1 MMNVSEIQNLYTR
14 LLTEFSKVIVGKGEV
29 LRFMMIALLSNGHIL
44 LEGVPGVAKTLM
56 AKAFAKSLNL
66 DFKRIQFT
74 PDMLPGDVVGTFI
87 FNAKNQDFSL
97 RRGPIFTNVILA
109 DEINRANPKTQSS
122 LLEAMQERQVT
133 IEGYTEKLQEPFI
146 VLATQNPV
154 ELEGTYVLPES
165 QLDRFMFRI
174 IIDYPSHDEG
184 VRILERAVKGIDLP
198 DINVVGSREE
208 ILIAS
213 EFVSKSI
220 HVDEDI
226 LNYVVKIVEST
237 RERNS
242 DIALGGSPKA
252 AVHLLGAARA
262 LAAVEGR
269 NYVIPDDITQLV
281 FPILNHRIM
290 LKTKYLTEVNSLE
303 DRFQYKALNQ
313 LISGI
318 LSGIEVPR

>member
-1 MMNVSEIQNLYTR
+1 MMDVTELQQLYTK
-14 LLTEFSKVIVGKGEV
+14 LLTEFSKVIIGKEEV
-29 LRFMMIALLSNGHIL
+29 LKFMMIALLSSGHIL

-56 AKAFAKSLNL
+56 AKAFARSLSL

-87 FNAKNQDFSL
+87 FNAKSQDFTL
-97 RRGPIFTNVILA
+97 RRGPIFANVVLA
-109 DEINRANPKTQSS
+109 DEINRANPKTQSA

-133 IEGYTEKLQEPFI
+133 IEGYTDKLQEPFI

-174 IIDYPSHDEG
+174 IVEYPSHEEG
-184 VRILERAVKGIDLP
+184 VRILEHTLKGVDLP
-198 DINVVGSREE
+198 DISVVGSREV
-208 ILIAS
+208 IMQAR

-226 LNYVVKIVEST
+226 LSFVVKIIEAT
-237 RERNS
+237 RQRSS

-252 AVHLLGAARA
+252 AVHLLSAARA
-262 LAAVEGR
+262 LAALEGR
-269 NYVIPDDITQLV
+269 TYVIPDDVTRLV
-281 FPILNHRIM
+281 FPVLNHRIM
-290 LKTKYLTEVNSLE
+290 LKTKYLTEVNSLD
-303 DRFQYKALNQ
+303 DRFQYKTLNQ

-318 LSGIEVPR
+318 VSGIEIPR

>member
-1 MMNVSEIQNLYTR
+1 MMDIPDIQNLYAK
-14 LLTEFSKVIVGKGEV
+14 LLAEFSKVIVGKPEI
-29 LRFMMIALLSNGHIL
+29 LKFMMIALLSNGHIL

-56 AKAFAKSLNL
+56 AKAFSKSLNL

-87 FNAKNQDFSL
+87 FNAKSQDFTL
-97 RRGPIFTNVILA
+97 RRGPIFANVILA
-109 DEINRANPKTQSS
+109 DEINRASPKTQSS

-174 IIDYPSHDEG
+174 IVDYPNHDEG
-184 VRILERAVKGIDLP
+184 VRILERALKGTDLP
-198 DINVVGSREE
+198 DVNIVSSREE
-208 ILIAS
+208 ILTAR
-213 EFVSKSI
+213 EFVTKTI
-220 HVDEDI
+220 HVDRDI
-226 LNYVVKIVEST
+226 LDYMVKIVEST
-237 RERNS
+237 RDKNS
-242 DIALGGSPKA
+242 EIALGGSPKA

-262 LAAVEGR
+262 SAALEGR
-269 NYVIPDDITQLV
+269 NYVIPDDITNLV
-281 FPILNHRIM
+281 FPVLNHRIM
-290 LKTKYLTEVNSLE
+290 LKTKFLTDANSLE

-313 LISGI
+313 VLSGI
-318 LSGIEVPR
+318 LADIPIPR